1 MRARFCFLGLVLIL
15 ACDTPNFLANLDS
28 TSQASCTKHLRGEGS
43 HTKSLGID
51 IYTVNQL
58 HIALDRLCRDPRL
71 PRTFQAGYRGPL
83 GMPRG
88 RAGIQPSD
96 SDHTFL
102 SWDILQP
109 FVPDGTTALDLRV
122 IFRIVASAKKSDK
135 AVTSVMVN
143 GQRLYLE
150 VHDSSLPDVESR
162 VESLG
167 GLSVRQLLGT
177 LAPNGT

>member
-1 MRARFCFLGLVLIL
+1 
-15 ACDTPNFLANLDS
+15 
-28 TSQASCTKHLRGEGS
+28 
-43 HTKSLGID
+43 
-51 IYTVNQL
+51 
-58 HIALDRLCRDPRL
+58 
-71 PRTFQAGYRGPL
+71 
-83 GMPRG
+83 MPRG